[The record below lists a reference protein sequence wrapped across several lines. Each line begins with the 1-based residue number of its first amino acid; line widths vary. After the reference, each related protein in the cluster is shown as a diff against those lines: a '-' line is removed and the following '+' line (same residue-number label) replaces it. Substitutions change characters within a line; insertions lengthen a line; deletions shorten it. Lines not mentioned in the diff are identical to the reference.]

1 MIRETAG
8 FLSGYWPCHK
18 RITAGNLNAKRQEAS
33 MCLTTPTF
41 QIALVG
47 PYKSLRNTSQLDCAC
62 VNEHEEGRSGSTSP
76 RSSAFRCCPGA
87 LASRRTGV
95 WWIRH
100 AITRALAN
108 QARTIRLRVHVEL
121 LLGGRA
127 LKISEQV
134 HELEDASGRW
144 LCRTTQA
151 FIETSAAHCVGVS
164 ARRATHLES
173 SETSP
178 I

>member
-1 MIRETAG
+1 M
-8 FLSGYWPCHK
+8 
-18 RITAGNLNAKRQEAS
+18 
-33 MCLTTPTF
+33 
-41 QIALVG
+41 
-47 PYKSLRNTSQLDCAC
+47 
-62 VNEHEEGRSGSTSP
+62 
-76 RSSAFRCCPGA
+76 
-87 LASRRTGV
+87 
-95 WWIRH
+95 
-100 AITRALAN
+100 RALAN

-127 LKISEQV
+127 LKTSEQV

-178 I
+178 ISRASRIRQIARGGPCGCWRRSREFIS